1 MAAKGQ
7 RKDKVTGKWN
17 PSARQEKALVIKK
30 QNPEKSLYQCMIEAN
45 YSRNTAHCVKANFIE
60 RVGVQNVSERYGY
73 ELARQ
78 GITPRL
84 LAKRAREGVKHKD
97 LRLAFQYIQEAK
109 KDLGISKESPDT
121 AIQINLQGELG
132 EYATRSEEH

>member
-7 RKDKVTGKWN
+7 RKDKITGQWN
-17 PSARQEKALVIKK
+17 PSARQEKALALKK
-30 QNPEKSLYQCMIEAN
+30 KNPEKSLYQCMIEAN
-45 YSRNTAHCVKANFIE
+45 YSRNSARHVKANLIE
-60 RVGVQNVSERYGY
+60 REGVKSVSELYGY

-84 LAKRAREGVKHKD
+84 LARRTREGVKHKD
-97 LRLAFQYIQEAK
+97 LRLAFQYIQETK
-109 KDLGISKESPDT
+109 KDLGISKETPDT

-132 EYATRSEEH
+132 EYAT